1 MFEEPIL
8 SSQRRALILF
18 VRKTAADLT
27 EISLLAHDFTPRP
40 AIRRVRPRCRRLI
53 GQVP

>member
-8 SSQRRALILF
+8 SGQRRALILL

-27 EISLLAHDFTPRP
+27 EPANQLAGPRFHP
-40 AIRRVRPRCRRLI
+40 ASSTSASQAPV
-53 GQVP
+53 